1 MIFPLLGEGSNFTVV
16 DTPGFGD
23 SKGPTIE
30 NDLIDGMLNFLKETV
45 KEANAI
51 VLLLNGKQERFQYA
65 FQQTIRYKLY
75 YVIVIWKLFRFKTKY
90 FSEKWK
96 LCLVNHFGISQL
108 LQ

>member
-1 MIFPLLGEGSNFTVV
+1 MIFPSLGEASNFTVV

-30 NDLIDGMLNFLKETV
+30 NDLIDGMLNFLKDTV

-75 YVIVIWKLFRFKTKY
+75 CHSVIWKLFRFKTKY

>member
-1 MIFPLLGEGSNFTVV
+1 MYSAFYIEINYSFIHTIV

-30 NDLIDGMLNFLKETV
+30 NDLIDGMLNFLKDTV

-75 YVIVIWKLFRFKTKY
+75 
-90 FSEKWK
+90 
-96 LCLVNHFGISQL
+96 
-108 LQ
+108 

>member
-1 MIFPLLGEGSNFTVV
+1 MIFIFLGEGSNFTIV

-75 YVIVIWKLFRFKTKY
+75 
-90 FSEKWK
+90 
-96 LCLVNHFGISQL
+96 
-108 LQ
+108 